1 VIEPGDD
8 RHRGTSGSRESQIP
22 RTPRSP
28 GRAAAAVDGRGG
40 GECHRANRLLL
51 SGDRRACLRL
61 TRLATGRLLNA
72 GPETIT
78 RIEGEAIA
86 GLDKAEWNHARQL
99 LHLRLKMLR
108 APTAH
113 GRETIMRILG
123 LIDEAEAK
131 GIGPNPCRSDEVCA
145 T

>member
-1 VIEPGDD
+1 M
-8 RHRGTSGSRESQIP
+8 
-22 RTPRSP
+22 
-28 GRAAAAVDGRGG
+28 
-40 GECHRANRLLL
+40 
-51 SGDRRACLRL
+51 
-61 TRLATGRLLNA
+61 RLATARLLNA

-86 GLDKAEWNHARQL
+86 ALDKAAWNHARRL
-99 LHLRLKMLR
+99 LHLRLKMRR

-113 GRETIMRILG
+113 ERATIMRILV

-131 GIGPNPCRSDEVCA
+131 GIGPNPAVRS